1 MVARVMVDWL
11 GLPVDVV
18 RDLPRIVI
26 LGREEVVVS
35 NHRGLERYAPGRIT
49 LRSSTGRV
57 EVEGE
62 ALRVVSVTTES
73 VRMAGR
79 IHMVRLG
86 P

>member
-1 MVARVMVDWL
+1 MVDWL

-35 NHRGLERYAPGRIT
+35 NHRGLERYAPGQIT
-49 LRSSTGRV
+49 LRGSTGLV
-57 EVEGE
+57 EIEGE

-79 IHMVRLG
+79 IHMVRVG